1 MLTLTEILT
10 DTAASPGFE
19 GIRHV
24 EPNSRGADGE
34 SPLHW
39 MATLGDA
46 EGIRLLI
53 EAGANINATDD
64 QGNTAL
70 HEAVARRQTFAAK
83 MLIECGANMGIRNL
97 AGQTPID
104 LARSD
109 GFGPTVG
116 LFQAE

>member
-1 MLTLTEILT
+1 MLTLAEILT

-19 GIRHV
+19 GIQDV
-24 EPNSRGADGE
+24 EPNSRGAHGV

-70 HEAVARRQTFAAK
+70 HEAVARRQTSAAK
-83 MLIECGANMGIRNL
+83 MLIERGASIGMRNV
-97 AGQTPID
+97 AGQTPLN
-104 LARSD
+104 LAKSD
-109 GFGPTVG
+109 GFAPTVG